1 MTYNDI
7 VAYAKQIEIAL
18 TRGDV
23 EEMLEYADEWEIVD
37 TKTLVWEFL
46 DTYEGI
52 SHTRDL
58 DLFPNGDNDD

>member
-58 DLFPNGDNDD
+58 DLFPNGDND